1 MSQKHK
7 QRAEAELKNIRRA
20 NSYAP
25 DHLIGQVAIAEALL
39 AVNHTLRKIHEQ
51 GEPKTSVEVKSGA
64 WGYYAPDHLT
74 GKVPGSRSA
83 SSGVA
88 EEGLPR
94 PSRGQDGV
102 CENELP

>member
-7 QRAEAELKNIRRA
+7 QRAEAELKDVRRA
-20 NSYAP
+20 ASAA
-25 DHLIGQVAIAEALL
+25 DADRAVQVAIAEALL

-74 GKVPGSRSA
+74 GKVPGNRSA

-88 EEGLPR
+88 DEGLPR

-102 CENELP
+102 EQHELP

>member
-7 QRAEAELKNIRRA
+7 QRAEKHLKNASELPEVLAARA
-20 NSYAP
+20 V
-25 DHLIGQVAIAEALL
+25 QVAIAEALL

-74 GKVPGSRSA
+74 GKVPGNRSA

-88 EEGLPR
+88 DEGLPR

-102 CENELP
+102 EQHELP

>member
-7 QRAEAELKNIRRA
+7 QRAEKHLKNASELPEVLAARA
-20 NSYAP
+20 V
-25 DHLIGQVAIAEALL
+25 QVAIAEALL

-51 GEPKTSVEVKSGA
+51 GEPPTIEVKSGA

>member
-74 GKVPGSRSA
+74 GKVPGNRSA

-88 EEGLPR
+88 DEGLPR

-102 CENELP
+102 EQHELP